1 MRRPA
6 RLGVGP
12 LAIVLVAALA
22 VWACDYVVVP
32 PEESAGTAVNAEG
45 WSAVPTAIGPGE
57 DGALRIDLAIE
68 NDTKAWS
75 TIEAARGAARLR
87 GADGSTTDCPTV
99 VVGTGGH
106 RLPPGFRMRGFVGG
120 TKAKPAV
127 ETLRV
132 ECPGVTGVSP
142 GAKLALD
149 TTFWTGD
156 FNYYDE
162 DATRTE
168 RTIEVDLDKV
178 ATDLTYP
185 VAIPVDGL
193 ILPASTPITAINDVV
208 LTLADAVRTD
218 DGMEMTWQASN
229 PGEYPSAVHIG
240 QPPVIGADG
249 ILYGRYE
256 SPDIA
261 EAPLTPPGGKETWT
275 TTVAV
280 PPEVGGLIVPLSVE
294 SQARYFVNYA
304 LDLSDR

>member
-1 MRRPA
+1 MTRPA
-6 RLGVGP
+6 RRVAGP
-12 LAIVLVAALA
+12 LAALLVAALA
-22 VWACDYVVVP
+22 VGACDYVVIP

-75 TIEAARGAARLR
+75 TLEAAKGGARLR

-120 TKAKPAV
+120 TKAKPVV
-127 ETLRV
+127 ETIRV

-142 GAKLALD
+142 GARLALD

-178 ATDLTYP
+178 VTDLAYP

-193 ILPASTPITAINDVV
+193 IQPADTPIKAINDVV

-218 DGMEMTWQASN
+218 DGLEMTWKTTN
-229 PGEYPSAVHIG
+229 PGEYPSFVHIG

-261 EAPLTPPGGKETWT
+261 EAPLTPPGGEATWK

-280 PPEVGGLIVPLSVE
+280 PPEVKGLIVPLSVE
-294 SQARYFVNYA
+294 TQARNFGNYA
-304 LDLSDR
+304 LDLTDR

>member
-1 MRRPA
+1 MTGSA
-6 RLGVGP
+6 RTRIGP
-12 LAIVLVAALA
+12 LAVALVAALA
-22 VWACDYVVVP
+22 VAACDYVVVP
-32 PEESAGTAVNAEG
+32 PEKSAGTAVNAEG
-45 WSAVPTAIGPGE
+45 WSAIPTAIGPGD

-68 NDTKAWS
+68 NDTGAWS
-75 TIEAARGAARLR
+75 TLEAAAGAARLR

-120 TKAKPAV
+120 TKAEPVV
-127 ETLRV
+127 ENIRV
-132 ECPGVTGVSP
+132 ECPGVTGVAP
-142 GAKLALD
+142 GAKLAFD

-156 FNYYDE
+156 FDYYDE

-178 ATDLTYP
+178 AGDLTYP

-193 ILPASTPITAINDVV
+193 IQPASTPIEAINDVV

-218 DGMEMTWQASN
+218 DGLEMTWKTTN
-229 PGEYPSAVHIG
+229 PGEYPSWVHIG
-240 QPPVIGADG
+240 QPPVIGSDG

-261 EAPLTPPGGKETWT
+261 EVPLTPAGGEETWT

-280 PPEVGGLIVPLSVE
+280 PPEVTGLIVPLSVE
-294 SQARYFVNYA
+294 LQARHFAHYA
-304 LDLSDR
+304 LDLGDG